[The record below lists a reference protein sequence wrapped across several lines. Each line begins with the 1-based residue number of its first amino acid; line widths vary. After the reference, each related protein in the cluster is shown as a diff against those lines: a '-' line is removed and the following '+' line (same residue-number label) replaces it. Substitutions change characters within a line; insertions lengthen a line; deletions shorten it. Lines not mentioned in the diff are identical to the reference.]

1 MLGNMKINTPARAS
15 GFTLVELCVV
25 IIILG
30 TVIALVS
37 TGYQS
42 WQAQKRVETNQE
54 RIASASEKIHEYRKI
69 RGFYPQPAS
78 LTAPRSDATY
88 GQALDKQ
95 ASPTP
100 PSAAGSC
107 TNGICRQDGVGGR
120 NVLIGTIPF
129 RELNIPEEEAYDVYG
144 ARIVYAVTENA
155 TEDEFK
161 ENEGALRVLN
171 EKGENLFPDGTGHFA
186 VLSPGKNRKG
196 GFSMEGTQIAACN
209 GTTADTAN
217 CDFLTG
223 QAQAVFN
230 SNPYSEAANAGDYF
244 DDFISFNKQPEER
257 ALWRR
262 GLTENT
268 ENPNDLI
275 SMAENKIIVGAQK
288 RINANDGRLSI
299 LYDPTNSDFDGS
311 LYVRG
316 ALQTKRICDEDNS
329 NCQDVSGLT
338 RDCTGPGEYVIGFY
352 NGRPQCGSIYFGC
365 KEGQILTGISPS
377 GDPTCTNAPL
387 APQDG
392 QCGSAAGTTIPTA
405 PSGDTALC
413 RRGDAT
419 AVNEGTDNFTWRCT
433 GLNNGQT
440 ANCSA
445 AKTPPPY
452 NGVCGADNGRTLA
465 SAPTARC
472 SVGTESGFSG
482 SGPWTWTC
490 LGEGAGSQ
498 NANCSAQRT
507 PPTSCE
513 CGPGN
518 CGVVATNGVCNN
530 SARNT
535 CSAGSPANGGET
547 STHYT
552 WHCNGLN
559 GGANATNCQMAKP
572 VTPAGSAAYCWGDGT
587 LGTLG
592 NGTQTVSANPVAVTM
607 PAGVTSFIDIS
618 SSAQS
623 DICAIGNNGRA
634 YCWGSNGAFPGLLGI
649 GSTTYPDIHSTPT
662 AVTMPSGISSFSKI
676 RVGSMAACALA
687 DTGNVYC
694 WGSDRIYT
702 GAGYNDA
709 RVGTSPI
716 RNPAPSVP
724 AIKPSGVTRYVDI
737 NVSFDSVCA
746 LGDNGRIY
754 CWGNEQEITNPYDS
768 WIIDTPRQVTMPT
781 GVTAFTKL
789 SETTDLGGGPVGECA
804 FADNN
809 NLYCWGEGK
818 FGSVGNGVDVG
829 ANHGSIPGVHPRPQV
844 TYYIPQQVLKPSGV
858 SQYTEVSNDCA
869 LNNNG
874 QPYCWGPF
882 DPVSIYTYVPD
893 SSYAP
898 ELTATLLPN
907 GVSSLKKIYFNPS
920 SSVQCMIGN
929 NDRLYCFNSSDT
941 TPRQINFPNTAGNV
955 KKVTTTNGGGCALV
969 Q

>member
-1 MLGNMKINTPARAS
+1 MPVTNFFANEPTPTRAS

-572 VTPAGSAAYCWGDGT
+572 VTPQCIPTGQPVPPGQTQCPTNSCFLQVSGGSLA
-587 LGTLG
+587 
-592 NGTQTVSANPVAVTM
+592 
-607 PAGVTSFIDIS
+607 PAGVG
-618 SSAQS
+618 AQ
-623 DICAIGNNGRA
+623 DDLFTPRYTRAGGGNNMDYLGEIVGPGVYERASPFNGYTGTGDFRNPTPYSNSVYPFLHADAYTFDSMVIGPTTNVIIYRGPGQTGGIRYQAHGPKVLYNVQWRNGTAASFNADWGVHQSTYPQSVREWSTTNMQDWGR
-634 YCWGSNGAFPGLLGI
+634 NGAGI
-649 GSTTYPDIHSTPT
+649 T
-662 AVTMPSGISSFSKI
+662 VT
-676 RVGSMAACALA
+676 C
-687 DTGNVYC
+687 
-694 WGSDRIYT
+694 
-702 GAGYNDA
+702 
-709 RVGTSPI
+709 
-716 RNPAPSVP
+716 
-724 AIKPSGVTRYVDI
+724 
-737 NVSFDSVCA
+737 
-746 LGDNGRIY
+746 
-754 CWGNEQEITNPYDS
+754 
-768 WIIDTPRQVTMPT
+768 
-781 GVTAFTKL
+781 
-789 SETTDLGGGPVGECA
+789 
-804 FADNN
+804 
-809 NLYCWGEGK
+809 
-818 FGSVGNGVDVG
+818 
-829 ANHGSIPGVHPRPQV
+829 
-844 TYYIPQQVLKPSGV
+844 
-858 SQYTEVSNDCA
+858 
-869 LNNNG
+869 
-874 QPYCWGPF
+874 
-882 DPVSIYTYVPD
+882 DP
-893 SSYAP
+893 
-898 ELTATLLPN
+898 
-907 GVSSLKKIYFNPS
+907 
-920 SSVQCMIGN
+920 
-929 NDRLYCFNSSDT
+929 
-941 TPRQINFPNTAGNV
+941 
-955 KKVTTTNGGGCALV
+955 
-969 Q
+969 